1 MYKQW
6 LVPAYLEIPAEFPM
20 ASTCLQLSVTSHAT
34 AHTPNVATHLKKRND
49 DMIIGKKI
57 LLFFCIF
64 LLISCNSYKNF
75 MGKTYYAYKV
85 NEKKYYKITFE
96 DSTYTLFDDR
106 CFDSHF
112 GIWKLKKK
120 TIILFDDDFGG
131 MIYDSIKKISKKAD
145 TLTLKNKNLI
155 FVNRDILTPNKKLD
169 SIFDYCENEVIIK
182 PVCIQRSE

>member
-1 MYKQW
+1 
-6 LVPAYLEIPAEFPM
+6 
-20 ASTCLQLSVTSHAT
+20 
-34 AHTPNVATHLKKRND
+34 
-49 DMIIGKKI
+49 MIIGKKI